1 MTETLWTASE
11 IAQALG
17 IPTQT
22 VNTWAV
28 RKQILQPAFV
38 TVTHKRLWTQQQAK
52 AIITDRRPHVA
63 RTRERRK

>member
-11 IAQALG
+11 IAQELG

-22 VNTWAV
+22 VNSWSA
-28 RKQILQPAFV
+28 RNQILQPAFV
-38 TVTHKRLWTQQQAK
+38 TVIGKRLWTTQQAK